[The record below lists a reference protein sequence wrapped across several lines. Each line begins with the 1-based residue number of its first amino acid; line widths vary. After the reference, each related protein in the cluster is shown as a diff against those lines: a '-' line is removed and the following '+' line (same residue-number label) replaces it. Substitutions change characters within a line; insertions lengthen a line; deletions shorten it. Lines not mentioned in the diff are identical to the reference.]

1 MPTTRFD
8 KDSIKASIIGKLQR
22 YNGRTLEEASN
33 AQIYRALASTVRDQI
48 MQKWMISREERKHN
62 NNKRLYY
69 LSVEFLMGRSLYTN
83 ILNLCATKEYKAA
96 IDELGIDI
104 DAVLKEEP
112 EPALGNGGLGRLAA
126 CFMDSLASLDLPAM
140 GCSIRYEYGL
150 FRQKIVDGQQVE
162 LPDYWLGNGN
172 VWEMPVME
180 DACEVHF
187 NGHVDMVEEQGRL
200 VFKHVGYNTVE
211 AVPYDMPLVG
221 YDTSTVNS
229 LRLWS
234 ARSPKR
240 MDLGSFGRGQ
250 YVQATEEKELAEAIS
265 NILYPEDN
273 HYEGKL
279 LRLKQQYFFTSA
291 TLQYMLRD
299 FKKLHGTQWHLLPEK
314 VCVHVNDTHPGLAI
328 PELMRLLIDE
338 EGLGWD
344 EAQAIVSKTIAYTN
358 HTIMAEALEKWPED
372 MVKSLLPRIYQIL
385 VEMNRRLCARLWNHF
400 PGQAERV
407 GKMAIISYGYIHM
420 ANLCV
425 AMTFNTNGVSQLH
438 GDILKAETFHDF
450 NLVMPE
456 KFSAITNGITHR
468 RWLMA
473 CNPELTDLICQAI
486 GTDWIKDT
494 QQLQLLKPYADDAA
508 FREQFAKVKQHNKE
522 RLARFLKAHQGTDV
536 DPSYIFDAQSK
547 RLHEYKRQMLNAL
560 HCLVL
565 YNRIVNDPSF
575 TMQPRTFIFGSKA
588 APGYNRAKQI
598 IRFINALSR
607 LIDKHPRA
615 RTMLQ
620 VVFLENYDVS
630 SAQILIPATEVSEQL
645 STASKEASGTGNM
658 KYMMNGAVTIGT
670 MDGANVEISEQVGM
684 DNIYIFGMRSD
695 TVLDMYRE
703 RSYNPMSIFET
714 NAELRQAL
722 TQMIDGTVMPE
733 APGALQDLYHS
744 LLIGD
749 YGSMGDPYFVLKD
762 FGSYSMAQRRIDADY
777 ADRDKWNRMAVINT
791 AMSGVFSTDR
801 TIREYNDTIWHLQPL
816 KQHSGTPQGALPLDP
831 GRDAVPAPC
840 EGTSSLSKP
849 ILAIFLGFFLVNSR
863 ACDLRPDIASSLSG
877 LFRTRL
883 RKRFRHP
890 YLMQGRT
897 IP

>member
-1 MPTTRFD
+1 MPTTSFD

-22 YNGRTLEEASN
+22 YNGRTIEEASN
-33 AQIYRALASTVRDQI
+33 GQIYRALASTVRDQI
-48 MQKWMISREERKHN
+48 MQKWMISREERKTN
-62 NNKRLYY
+62 NNKRLFY

-83 ILNLCATKEYKAA
+83 ILNLVSLDAYKQAL
-96 IDELGIDI
+96 DELHIDV
-104 DAVLKEEP
+104 DKVLQEEP

-187 NGHVDMVEEQGRL
+187 NGHVEMGNENGRT
-200 VFKHVGYNTVE
+200 VFRHVGYNTVE

-234 ARSPKR
+234 ARAPKR
-240 MDLGSFGRGQ
+240 IDLSDFNHGH
-250 YVQATEEKELAEAIS
+250 YVQASEEKELAEAIS

-291 TLQYMLRD
+291 TLQYILKD
-299 FKKLHGTQWHLLPEK
+299 FKKLNGTNWSKLPQK
-314 VCVHVNDTHPGLAI
+314 VVIHINDTHPGLAI
-328 PELMRLLIDE
+328 PELMRLLMDE

-344 EAQAIVSKTIAYTN
+344 EAQQIVSRTMAYTN

-385 VEMNRRLCARLWNHF
+385 VEMNKRLCARLWNFF
-400 PGQAERV
+400 PGEAERV
-407 GKMAIISYGYIHM
+407 GRMAIIAYGYIHM

-425 AMTFNTNGVSQLH
+425 AMTFSTNGVSKLH
-438 GDILKAETFHDF
+438 GDILKQETFHDF
-450 NLVMPE
+450 YLVMPE

-473 CNPELTDLICQAI
+473 CNPELTKLICDTI
-486 GTDWIKDT
+486 GTDWVKDPE
-494 QQLQLLKPYADDAA
+494 LLHDLAPYADDAA
-508 FREQFAKVKQHNKE
+508 FREQFEKIKHNNKV
-522 RLARFLKAHQGTDV
+522 RLSNFLKEHQGAIV
-536 DPSYIFDAQSK
+536 DPDLIFDAQSK

-560 HCLVL
+560 HILVL
-565 YNRIVNDPSF
+565 YNRIVNDPNF
-575 TMQPRTFIFGSKA
+575 TMHPRVFIFGSKA

-598 IRFINALSR
+598 IRFINGLSAL
-607 LIDKHPRA
+607 IAKHPRA
-615 RTMLQ
+615 SKMLQ

-630 SAQILIPATEVSEQL
+630 SAQMLIPATEISEQI

-658 KYMMNGAVTIGT
+658 KYMMNGAITIGT

-703 RSYNPMSIFET
+703 RNYNPMTIFET
-714 NAELRQAL
+714 NQELRLAL
-722 TQMIDGTVMPE
+722 TQMIDGTVLPD
-733 APGALQDLYHS
+733 APSALQDLYHS

-749 YGSMGDPYFVLKD
+749 WGNMADPFFVLKD

-791 AMSGVFSTDR
+791 AMSGVFCSDR
-801 TIREYNDTIWHLQPL
+801 TIREYNDTIWHLDPL
-816 KQHSGTPQGALPLDP
+816 K
-831 GRDAVPAPC
+831 
-840 EGTSSLSKP
+840 
-849 ILAIFLGFFLVNSR
+849 
-863 ACDLRPDIASSLSG
+863 
-877 LFRTRL
+877 
-883 RKRFRHP
+883 RKV
-890 YLMQGRT
+890 
-897 IP
+897 

>member
-1 MPTTRFD
+1 MPTTSFD

-22 YNGRTLEEASN
+22 YNGRTIEEASN
-33 AQIYRALASTVRDQI
+33 GQIYRALASTVRDQI
-48 MQKWMISREERKHN
+48 MQKWMISREERKTN
-62 NNKRLYY
+62 NNKRLFY

-83 ILNLCATKEYKAA
+83 ILNLVSLDAYKQAL
-96 IDELGIDI
+96 DELHIDV
-104 DAVLKEEP
+104 DKVLQEEP

-187 NGHVDMVEEQGRL
+187 NGHVEMGNENGRT
-200 VFKHVGYNTVE
+200 VFRHVGYNTVE

-234 ARSPKR
+234 ARAPKR
-240 MDLGSFGRGQ
+240 IDLSDFNHGH
-250 YVQATEEKELAEAIS
+250 YVQASEEKELAEAIS

-291 TLQYMLRD
+291 TLQYILKD
-299 FKKLHGTQWHLLPEK
+299 FKKLNGTNWSKLPEK
-314 VCVHVNDTHPGLAI
+314 VVIHINDTHPGLAI
-328 PELMRLLIDE
+328 PELMRLLMDE

-344 EAQAIVSKTIAYTN
+344 EAQQIVSRTMAYTN

-385 VEMNRRLCARLWNHF
+385 VEMNKRLCARLWNFF
-400 PGQAERV
+400 PGEAERV
-407 GKMAIISYGYIHM
+407 GRMAIIAYGYIHM

-425 AMTFNTNGVSQLH
+425 AMTFSTNGVSKLH
-438 GDILKAETFHDF
+438 SDILKQETFHDF
-450 NLVMPE
+450 YLVMPE

-473 CNPELTDLICQAI
+473 CNPELTKLICDTI
-486 GTDWIKDT
+486 GTDWVKDPE
-494 QQLQLLKPYADDAA
+494 LLHDLAPYADDAA
-508 FREQFAKVKQHNKE
+508 FREQFEKIKHNNKV
-522 RLARFLKAHQGTDV
+522 RLSNFLKEHQGAIV
-536 DPSYIFDAQSK
+536 DPNFIFDAQSK

-560 HCLVL
+560 HILVL
-565 YNRIVNDPSF
+565 YNRIVNDPNF
-575 TMQPRTFIFGSKA
+575 TMHPRVFIFGSKA
-588 APGYNRAKQI
+588 APGYNRAKLI
-598 IRFINALSR
+598 IRFINGLSAL
-607 LIDKHPRA
+607 IAKHPRA
-615 RTMLQ
+615 SKMLQ

-630 SAQILIPATEVSEQL
+630 SAQLLIPATEISEQI

-658 KYMMNGAVTIGT
+658 KYMMNGAITIGT

-703 RSYNPMSIFET
+703 RNYNPMTIFET
-714 NAELRQAL
+714 NQELRLAL
-722 TQMIDGTVMPE
+722 TQMIDGTVLPD
-733 APGALQDLYHS
+733 APSALQDLYHS

-749 YGSMGDPYFVLKD
+749 WGNMADPFFVLKD

-791 AMSGVFSTDR
+791 AMSGVFCSDR
-801 TIREYNDTIWHLQPL
+801 TIREYNDTIWHLDPL
-816 KQHSGTPQGALPLDP
+816 K
-831 GRDAVPAPC
+831 
-840 EGTSSLSKP
+840 
-849 ILAIFLGFFLVNSR
+849 
-863 ACDLRPDIASSLSG
+863 
-877 LFRTRL
+877 
-883 RKRFRHP
+883 RKV
-890 YLMQGRT
+890 
-897 IP
+897 

>member
-1 MPTTRFD
+1 MPTTSFD

-22 YNGRTLEEASN
+22 YNGRTIEEASN
-33 AQIYRALASTVRDQI
+33 GQIYRALASTVRDQI
-48 MQKWMISREERKHN
+48 MQKWMISREERKTN
-62 NNKRLYY
+62 NNKRLFY

-83 ILNLCATKEYKAA
+83 ILNLVSLDAYKQAL
-96 IDELGIDI
+96 DELHIDV
-104 DAVLKEEP
+104 DKVLQEEP

-187 NGHVDMVEEQGRL
+187 NGHVEMGNENGRT
-200 VFKHVGYNTVE
+200 VFRHVGYNTVE

-234 ARSPKR
+234 ARAPKR
-240 MDLGSFGRGQ
+240 IDLSDFNHGH
-250 YVQATEEKELAEAIS
+250 YVQASEEKELAEAIS

-291 TLQYMLRD
+291 TLQYILKD
-299 FKKLHGTQWHLLPEK
+299 FKKLNGTNWSKLPEK
-314 VCVHVNDTHPGLAI
+314 VVIHINDTHPGLAI
-328 PELMRLLIDE
+328 PELMRLLMDE

-344 EAQAIVSKTIAYTN
+344 EAQQIVSRTMAYTN

-385 VEMNRRLCARLWNHF
+385 VEMNKRLCARLWNFF
-400 PGQAERV
+400 PGEAERV
-407 GKMAIISYGYIHM
+407 GRMAIIAYGYIHM

-425 AMTFNTNGVSQLH
+425 AMTFSTNGVSQLH
-438 GDILKAETFHDF
+438 GDILKQETFHDF
-450 NLVMPE
+450 YLVMPE

-473 CNPELTDLICQAI
+473 CNPQLTKLICDTI
-486 GTDWIKDT
+486 GTDWVKDPE
-494 QQLQLLKPYADDAA
+494 LLHDLAPYADDAA
-508 FREQFAKVKQHNKE
+508 FREQFEKIKHNNKV
-522 RLARFLKAHQGTDV
+522 RLSNFLKEHQGAIV
-536 DPSYIFDAQSK
+536 DPDFIFDAQSK

-560 HCLVL
+560 HILVL
-565 YNRIVNDPSF
+565 YNRIVNDPNF
-575 TMQPRTFIFGSKA
+575 TMQPRVFIFGSKA

-598 IRFINALSR
+598 IRFINGLSAL
-607 LIDKHPRA
+607 IAKHPRA
-615 RTMLQ
+615 SKMLQ

-630 SAQILIPATEVSEQL
+630 SAQMLIPATEISEQI

-658 KYMMNGAVTIGT
+658 KYMMNGAITIGT

-703 RSYNPMSIFET
+703 RNYNPMTIFET
-714 NAELRQAL
+714 NQELRLAM
-722 TQMIDGTVMPE
+722 TQMIDGTVLPD
-733 APGALQDLYHS
+733 APSALQDLYHS

-749 YGSMGDPYFVLKD
+749 WGNMADPFFVLKD

-791 AMSGVFSTDR
+791 AMSGVFSSDR
-801 TIREYNDTIWHLQPL
+801 TIREYNDTIWHLDPL
-816 KQHSGTPQGALPLDP
+816 K
-831 GRDAVPAPC
+831 
-840 EGTSSLSKP
+840 
-849 ILAIFLGFFLVNSR
+849 
-863 ACDLRPDIASSLSG
+863 
-877 LFRTRL
+877 
-883 RKRFRHP
+883 RKE
-890 YLMQGRT
+890 
-897 IP
+897 

>member
-1 MPTTRFD
+1 MPTTSFD

-22 YNGRTLEEASN
+22 YNGRTIEEASN
-33 AQIYRALASTVRDQI
+33 GQIYRALASTVRDQI
-48 MQKWMISREERKHN
+48 MQKWMISREERKTN
-62 NNKRLYY
+62 NNKRLFY

-83 ILNLCATKEYKAA
+83 ILNLVSLDAYKQAL
-96 IDELGIDI
+96 DELHIDV
-104 DAVLKEEP
+104 DKVLQEEP

-187 NGHVDMVEEQGRL
+187 NGHVEMGNENGRT
-200 VFKHVGYNTVE
+200 VFRHVGYNTVE

-234 ARSPKR
+234 ARAPKR
-240 MDLGSFGRGQ
+240 IDLSDFNHGH
-250 YVQATEEKELAEAIS
+250 YVQASEEKELAEAIS

-291 TLQYMLRD
+291 TLQYILKD
-299 FKKLHGTQWHLLPEK
+299 FKKLNGTNWSKLPEK
-314 VCVHVNDTHPGLAI
+314 VVIHINDTHPGLAI
-328 PELMRLLIDE
+328 PELMRLLMDE

-344 EAQAIVSKTIAYTN
+344 EAQQIVSRTMAYTN

-385 VEMNRRLCARLWNHF
+385 VEMNKRLCARLWNFF
-400 PGQAERV
+400 PGEAERV
-407 GKMAIISYGYIHM
+407 GRMAIIAYGYIHM

-425 AMTFNTNGVSQLH
+425 AMTFSTNGVSKLH
-438 GDILKAETFHDF
+438 GDILKQETFHDF
-450 NLVMPE
+450 YLVMPE

-473 CNPELTDLICQAI
+473 CNPELTKLICDTI
-486 GTDWIKDT
+486 GTDWVKDPE
-494 QQLQLLKPYADDAA
+494 LLHDLAPYADDAA
-508 FREQFAKVKQHNKE
+508 FREQFEKIKHNNKV
-522 RLARFLKAHQGTDV
+522 RLSNFLKEHQGAIV
-536 DPSYIFDAQSK
+536 DPNFIFDAQSK

-560 HCLVL
+560 HILVL
-565 YNRIVNDPSF
+565 YNRIVNDPNF
-575 TMQPRTFIFGSKA
+575 TMHPRVFIFGSKA

-598 IRFINALSR
+598 IRFINGLSAL
-607 LIDKHPRA
+607 IAKHPRA
-615 RTMLQ
+615 SKMLQ

-630 SAQILIPATEVSEQL
+630 SAQLLIPATEISEQI

-658 KYMMNGAVTIGT
+658 KFMMNGAITIGT

-703 RSYNPMSIFET
+703 RNYNPMTIFET
-714 NAELRQAL
+714 NQELRLAL
-722 TQMIDGTVMPE
+722 TQMIDGTVLPD
-733 APGALQDLYHS
+733 APSALQDLYHS

-749 YGSMGDPYFVLKD
+749 WGNMADPFFVLKD

-791 AMSGVFSTDR
+791 AMSGVFCSDR
-801 TIREYNDTIWHLQPL
+801 TIREYNDTIWHLDPL
-816 KQHSGTPQGALPLDP
+816 K
-831 GRDAVPAPC
+831 
-840 EGTSSLSKP
+840 
-849 ILAIFLGFFLVNSR
+849 
-863 ACDLRPDIASSLSG
+863 
-877 LFRTRL
+877 
-883 RKRFRHP
+883 RKV
-890 YLMQGRT
+890 
-897 IP
+897 

>member
-1 MPTTRFD
+1 MPTTSFD

-22 YNGRTLEEASN
+22 YNGRTIEEASN
-33 AQIYRALASTVRDQI
+33 GQIYRALASTVRDQI
-48 MQKWMISREERKHN
+48 MQKWMISREERKTN
-62 NNKRLYY
+62 NNKRLFY

-83 ILNLCATKEYKAA
+83 ILNLVSLDAYKQAL
-96 IDELGIDI
+96 DELHIDV
-104 DAVLKEEP
+104 DKVLQEEP

-187 NGHVDMVEEQGRL
+187 NGHVEMGNENGRT
-200 VFKHVGYNTVE
+200 VFRHVGYNTVE

-234 ARSPKR
+234 ARAPKR
-240 MDLGSFGRGQ
+240 IDLSDFNHGH
-250 YVQATEEKELAEAIS
+250 YVQASEEKELAEAIS

-291 TLQYMLRD
+291 TLQYILKD
-299 FKKLHGTQWHLLPEK
+299 FKKLNGTNWSKLPEK
-314 VCVHVNDTHPGLAI
+314 VVIHINDTHPGLAI
-328 PELMRLLIDE
+328 PELMRLLMDE

-344 EAQAIVSKTIAYTN
+344 EAQQIVSRTMAYTN

-385 VEMNRRLCARLWNHF
+385 VEMNKRLCARLWNFF
-400 PGQAERV
+400 PGEAERV
-407 GKMAIISYGYIHM
+407 GRMAIIAYGYIHM

-425 AMTFNTNGVSQLH
+425 AMTFSTNGVSKLH
-438 GDILKAETFHDF
+438 GDILKQETFHDF
-450 NLVMPE
+450 YLVMPE

-473 CNPELTDLICQAI
+473 CNPELTKLICDTI
-486 GTDWIKDT
+486 GTDWVKDPE
-494 QQLQLLKPYADDAA
+494 LLHDLAPYADDAA
-508 FREQFAKVKQHNKE
+508 FREQFEKIKHNNKV
-522 RLARFLKAHQGTDV
+522 RLSNFLKEHQGAIV
-536 DPSYIFDAQSK
+536 DPNFIFDAQSK
-547 RLHEYKRQMLNAL
+547 RLHEYKRQMLDAL
-560 HCLVL
+560 HILVL
-565 YNRIVNDPSF
+565 YNRIVNDPNF
-575 TMQPRTFIFGSKA
+575 TMHPRVFIFGSKA

-598 IRFINALSR
+598 IRFINGLSAL
-607 LIDKHPRA
+607 IAKHPRA
-615 RTMLQ
+615 SKMLQ

-630 SAQILIPATEVSEQL
+630 SAQLLIPATEISEQI

-658 KYMMNGAVTIGT
+658 KYMMNGAITIGT

-703 RSYNPMSIFET
+703 RNYNPMTIFET
-714 NAELRQAL
+714 NQELRLAL
-722 TQMIDGTVMPE
+722 TQMIDGTVLPD
-733 APGALQDLYHS
+733 APSALQDLYHS

-749 YGSMGDPYFVLKD
+749 WGNMADPFFVLKD

-791 AMSGVFSTDR
+791 AMSGVFCSDR
-801 TIREYNDTIWHLQPL
+801 TIREYNDTIWHLDPL
-816 KQHSGTPQGALPLDP
+816 K
-831 GRDAVPAPC
+831 
-840 EGTSSLSKP
+840 
-849 ILAIFLGFFLVNSR
+849 
-863 ACDLRPDIASSLSG
+863 
-877 LFRTRL
+877 
-883 RKRFRHP
+883 RKV
-890 YLMQGRT
+890 
-897 IP
+897 

>member
-1 MPTTRFD
+1 MPTTSFD

-22 YNGRTLEEASN
+22 YNGRTIEEASN
-33 AQIYRALASTVRDQI
+33 GQIYRALASTVRDQI
-48 MQKWMISREERKHN
+48 MQKWMISREERKTN
-62 NNKRLYY
+62 NNKRLFY

-83 ILNLCATKEYKAA
+83 ILNLVSLDAYKQAL
-96 IDELGIDI
+96 DELHIDV
-104 DAVLKEEP
+104 DKVLQEEP

-187 NGHVDMVEEQGRL
+187 NGHVEMGNENGRT
-200 VFKHVGYNTVE
+200 VFRHVGYNTVE

-234 ARSPKR
+234 ARAPKR
-240 MDLGSFGRGQ
+240 IDLSDFNHGH
-250 YVQATEEKELAEAIS
+250 YVQASEEKELAEAIS

-291 TLQYMLRD
+291 TLQYILKD
-299 FKKLHGTQWHLLPEK
+299 FKKLNGTNWSKLPEK
-314 VCVHVNDTHPGLAI
+314 VVIHINDTHPGLAI
-328 PELMRLLIDE
+328 PELMRLLMDE

-344 EAQAIVSKTIAYTN
+344 EAQQIVSRTMAYTN

-385 VEMNRRLCARLWNHF
+385 VEMNKRLCARLWNFF
-400 PGQAERV
+400 PGEAERV
-407 GKMAIISYGYIHM
+407 GRMAIIAYGYIHM

-425 AMTFNTNGVSQLH
+425 AMTFSTNGVSKLH
-438 GDILKAETFHDF
+438 GDILKQETFHDF
-450 NLVMPE
+450 YLVMPE

-473 CNPELTDLICQAI
+473 CNPELTKLICDTI
-486 GTDWIKDT
+486 GTDWVKDPE
-494 QQLQLLKPYADDAA
+494 LLHDLAPYADDAA
-508 FREQFAKVKQHNKE
+508 FREQFEKIKHNNKV
-522 RLARFLKAHQGTDV
+522 RLSNFLKEHQGAIV
-536 DPSYIFDAQSK
+536 DPNFIFDAQSK

-560 HCLVL
+560 HILVL
-565 YNRIVNDPSF
+565 YNRIVNDPNF
-575 TMQPRTFIFGSKA
+575 TMHPRVFIFGSKA

-598 IRFINALSR
+598 IRFINGLSAL
-607 LIDKHPRA
+607 IAKHPRA
-615 RTMLQ
+615 SKMLQ

-630 SAQILIPATEVSEQL
+630 SAQMLIPATEISEQI

-658 KYMMNGAVTIGT
+658 KYMMNGAITIGT

-703 RSYNPMSIFET
+703 RNYNPMNIFET
-714 NAELRQAL
+714 NQELRLAL
-722 TQMIDGTVMPE
+722 TQMIDGTVLPD
-733 APGALQDLYHS
+733 APSALQDLYHS

-749 YGSMGDPYFVLKD
+749 WGNMADPFFVLKD

-791 AMSGVFSTDR
+791 AMSGVFSSDR
-801 TIREYNDTIWHLQPL
+801 TIREYNDTIWHLDPL
-816 KQHSGTPQGALPLDP
+816 K
-831 GRDAVPAPC
+831 
-840 EGTSSLSKP
+840 
-849 ILAIFLGFFLVNSR
+849 
-863 ACDLRPDIASSLSG
+863 
-877 LFRTRL
+877 
-883 RKRFRHP
+883 RKV
-890 YLMQGRT
+890 
-897 IP
+897 

>member
-1 MPTTRFD
+1 MPTTSFD

-22 YNGRTLEEASN
+22 YNGRTIEEASN
-33 AQIYRALASTVRDQI
+33 GQIYRALASTVRDQI
-48 MQKWMISREERKHN
+48 MQKWMISREERKTN
-62 NNKRLYY
+62 NNKRLFY

-83 ILNLCATKEYKAA
+83 ILNLVSLDAYKQAL
-96 IDELGIDI
+96 DELHIDV
-104 DAVLKEEP
+104 DKVLQEEP

-187 NGHVDMVEEQGRL
+187 NGHVEMGNENGRT
-200 VFKHVGYNTVE
+200 VFRHVGYNTVE

-234 ARSPKR
+234 ARAPKR
-240 MDLGSFGRGQ
+240 IDLSDFNHGH
-250 YVQATEEKELAEAIS
+250 YVQASEEKELAEAIS

-291 TLQYMLRD
+291 TLQYILKD
-299 FKKLHGTQWHLLPEK
+299 FKKLNGTNWSKLPEK
-314 VCVHVNDTHPGLAI
+314 VVIHINDTHPGLAI
-328 PELMRLLIDE
+328 PELMRLLMDE

-344 EAQAIVSKTIAYTN
+344 EAQQIVSRTMAYTN

-385 VEMNRRLCARLWNHF
+385 VEMNKRLCARLWNFF
-400 PGQAERV
+400 PGEAERV
-407 GKMAIISYGYIHM
+407 GRMAIIAYGYIHM

-425 AMTFNTNGVSQLH
+425 AMTFSTNGVSKLH
-438 GDILKAETFHDF
+438 GDILKQETFHDF
-450 NLVMPE
+450 YLVMPE

-473 CNPELTDLICQAI
+473 CNPELTKLICDTI
-486 GTDWIKDT
+486 GTDWVKDPE
-494 QQLQLLKPYADDAA
+494 LLHDLAPYADDTA
-508 FREQFAKVKQHNKE
+508 FREQFEKIKHNNKV
-522 RLARFLKAHQGTDV
+522 RLSNFLKEHQGAIV
-536 DPSYIFDAQSK
+536 DPNFIFDAQSK

-560 HCLVL
+560 HILVL
-565 YNRIVNDPSF
+565 YNRIVNDPNF
-575 TMQPRTFIFGSKA
+575 TMHPRVFIFGSKA

-598 IRFINALSR
+598 IRFINGLSAL
-607 LIDKHPRA
+607 IAKHPRA
-615 RTMLQ
+615 SKMLQ

-630 SAQILIPATEVSEQL
+630 SAQMLIPATEISEQI

-658 KYMMNGAVTIGT
+658 KYMMNGAITIGT

-703 RSYNPMSIFET
+703 RNYNPMTIFET
-714 NAELRQAL
+714 NQELRLAL
-722 TQMIDGTVMPE
+722 TQMIDGTVLPD
-733 APGALQDLYHS
+733 APSALQDLYHS

-749 YGSMGDPYFVLKD
+749 WGNMADPFFVLKD

-791 AMSGVFSTDR
+791 AMSGVFCSDR
-801 TIREYNDTIWHLQPL
+801 TIREYNDTIWHLDPL
-816 KQHSGTPQGALPLDP
+816 K
-831 GRDAVPAPC
+831 
-840 EGTSSLSKP
+840 
-849 ILAIFLGFFLVNSR
+849 
-863 ACDLRPDIASSLSG
+863 
-877 LFRTRL
+877 
-883 RKRFRHP
+883 RKV
-890 YLMQGRT
+890 
-897 IP
+897 

>member
-1 MPTTRFD
+1 MPTTSFD

-22 YNGRTLEEASN
+22 YNGRTIEEASN
-33 AQIYRALASTVRDQI
+33 GQIYRALASTVRDQI
-48 MQKWMISREERKHN
+48 MQKWMISREERKTN
-62 NNKRLYY
+62 NNKRLFY

-83 ILNLCATKEYKAA
+83 ILNLVSLDAYKQAL
-96 IDELGIDI
+96 DELHIDV
-104 DAVLKEEP
+104 DKVLQEEP

-187 NGHVDMVEEQGRL
+187 NGHVEMGNENGRT
-200 VFKHVGYNTVE
+200 VFRHVGYNTVE

-234 ARSPKR
+234 ARAPKR
-240 MDLGSFGRGQ
+240 IDLSDFNHGH
-250 YVQATEEKELAEAIS
+250 YVQASEEKELAEAIS

-291 TLQYMLRD
+291 TLQYILKD
-299 FKKLHGTQWHLLPEK
+299 FKKLNGTDWSKLPEK
-314 VCVHVNDTHPGLAI
+314 VVIHINDTHPGLAI
-328 PELMRLLIDE
+328 PELMRLLMDE

-344 EAQAIVSKTIAYTN
+344 EAQQIVSRTMAYTN

-385 VEMNRRLCARLWNHF
+385 VEMNKRLCARLWNFF
-400 PGQAERV
+400 PGEAERV
-407 GKMAIISYGYIHM
+407 GRMAIIAYGYIHM

-425 AMTFNTNGVSQLH
+425 AMTFSTNGVSQLH
-438 GDILKAETFHDF
+438 GDILKQETFHDF
-450 NLVMPE
+450 YLVMPE

-473 CNPELTDLICQAI
+473 CNPQLTKLICDTI
-486 GTDWIKDT
+486 GTDWVKDPE
-494 QQLQLLKPYADDAA
+494 LLHDLAPYADDAA
-508 FREQFAKVKQHNKE
+508 FREQFEKIKHSNKV
-522 RLARFLKAHQGTDV
+522 RLSNFLKEHQGAIV
-536 DPSYIFDAQSK
+536 DPDFIFDAQSK

-560 HCLVL
+560 HILVL
-565 YNRIVNDPSF
+565 YNRIVNDPNF
-575 TMQPRTFIFGSKA
+575 TMQPRVFIFGSKA

-598 IRFINALSR
+598 IRFINGLSAL
-607 LIDKHPRA
+607 IAKHPRA
-615 RTMLQ
+615 SKMLQ

-630 SAQILIPATEVSEQL
+630 SAQMLIPATEISEQI

-658 KYMMNGAVTIGT
+658 KYMMNGAITIGT

-703 RSYNPMSIFET
+703 RNYNPMTIFET
-714 NAELRQAL
+714 NQELRLAM
-722 TQMIDGTVMPE
+722 TQMIDGTVLPD
-733 APGALQDLYHS
+733 APSALQDLYHS

-749 YGSMGDPYFVLKD
+749 WGNMADPFFVLKD

-791 AMSGVFSTDR
+791 AMSGVFCSDR
-801 TIREYNDTIWHLQPL
+801 TIREYNDTIWHLDPL
-816 KQHSGTPQGALPLDP
+816 KRRG
-831 GRDAVPAPC
+831 
-840 EGTSSLSKP
+840 
-849 ILAIFLGFFLVNSR
+849 
-863 ACDLRPDIASSLSG
+863 
-877 LFRTRL
+877 
-883 RKRFRHP
+883 
-890 YLMQGRT
+890 
-897 IP
+897 

>member
-1 MPTTRFD
+1 MPTTSFD

-22 YNGRTLEEASN
+22 YNGRTIEEASN
-33 AQIYRALASTVRDQI
+33 GQIYRALASTVRDQI
-48 MQKWMISREERKHN
+48 MQKWMISREERKTN
-62 NNKRLYY
+62 NNKRLFY

-83 ILNLCATKEYKAA
+83 ILNLVSLDAYKQAL
-96 IDELGIDI
+96 DELHIDV
-104 DAVLKEEP
+104 DKVLQEEP

-187 NGHVDMVEEQGRL
+187 NGHVEMGNENGRT
-200 VFKHVGYNTVE
+200 VFRHVGYNTVE

-234 ARSPKR
+234 ARAPKR
-240 MDLGSFGRGQ
+240 IDLSDFNHGH
-250 YVQATEEKELAEAIS
+250 YVQASEEKELAEAIS

-291 TLQYMLRD
+291 TLQYILKD
-299 FKKLHGTQWHLLPEK
+299 FKKLNGTNWSKLPEK
-314 VCVHVNDTHPGLAI
+314 VVIHINDTHPGLAI
-328 PELMRLLIDE
+328 PELMRLLMDE

-344 EAQAIVSKTIAYTN
+344 EAQQIVSRTMAYTN

-385 VEMNRRLCARLWNHF
+385 VEMNKRLCARLWNFF
-400 PGQAERV
+400 PGEAERV
-407 GKMAIISYGYIHM
+407 GRMAIIAYGYIHM

-425 AMTFNTNGVSQLH
+425 AMTFSTNGVSQLH
-438 GDILKAETFHDF
+438 GDILKQETFHDF
-450 NLVMPE
+450 YLVMPE

-473 CNPELTDLICQAI
+473 CNPQLTKLICDTI
-486 GTDWIKDT
+486 GTDWVKDPE
-494 QQLQLLKPYADDAA
+494 LLHDLAPYADDAA
-508 FREQFAKVKQHNKE
+508 FREQFEKIKHNNKV
-522 RLARFLKAHQGTDV
+522 RLSNFLKEHQGAIV
-536 DPSYIFDAQSK
+536 DPDFIFDAQSK

-560 HCLVL
+560 HILVL
-565 YNRIVNDPSF
+565 YNRIVNDPNF
-575 TMQPRTFIFGSKA
+575 TMQPRVFIFGSKA

-598 IRFINALSR
+598 IRFINGLSAL
-607 LIDKHPRA
+607 IAKHPRA
-615 RTMLQ
+615 SKMLQ

-630 SAQILIPATEVSEQL
+630 SAQMLIPATEISEQI

-658 KYMMNGAVTIGT
+658 KYMMNGAITIGT

-703 RSYNPMSIFET
+703 RNYNPMTIFET
-714 NAELRQAL
+714 NQELRLAM
-722 TQMIDGTVMPE
+722 TQMIDGTVLPD
-733 APGALQDLYHS
+733 APSALQDLYHS

-749 YGSMGDPYFVLKD
+749 WGNMADPFFVLKD

-791 AMSGVFSTDR
+791 AMSGIFSSDR
-801 TIREYNDTIWHLQPL
+801 TIREYNDTIWHLDPL
-816 KQHSGTPQGALPLDP
+816 KHKG
-831 GRDAVPAPC
+831 
-840 EGTSSLSKP
+840 
-849 ILAIFLGFFLVNSR
+849 
-863 ACDLRPDIASSLSG
+863 
-877 LFRTRL
+877 
-883 RKRFRHP
+883 
-890 YLMQGRT
+890 
-897 IP
+897 

>member
-1 MPTTRFD
+1 MPTTSFD

-22 YNGRTLEEASN
+22 YNGRTIEEASN
-33 AQIYRALASTVRDQI
+33 GQIYRALASTVRDQI
-48 MQKWMISREERKHN
+48 MQKWMISREERKTN
-62 NNKRLYY
+62 SNKRLFY

-83 ILNLCATKEYKAA
+83 ILNLVSLDAYKQAL
-96 IDELGIDI
+96 DELHIDV
-104 DAVLKEEP
+104 DKVLQEEP

-187 NGHVDMVEEQGRL
+187 NGHVEMGNENGRT
-200 VFKHVGYNTVE
+200 VFRHVGYNTVE

-234 ARSPKR
+234 ARAPKR
-240 MDLGSFGRGQ
+240 IDLSDFNHGH
-250 YVQATEEKELAEAIS
+250 YVQASEEKELAEAIS

-291 TLQYMLRD
+291 TLQYILKD
-299 FKKLHGTQWHLLPEK
+299 FKKLNGTNWSKLPEK
-314 VCVHVNDTHPGLAI
+314 VVIHINDTHPGLAI
-328 PELMRLLIDE
+328 PELMRLLMDE

-344 EAQAIVSKTIAYTN
+344 EAQQIVSRTMAYTN

-385 VEMNRRLCARLWNHF
+385 VEMNKRLCARLWNFF
-400 PGQAERV
+400 PGEAERV
-407 GKMAIISYGYIHM
+407 GRMAIIAYGYIHM

-425 AMTFNTNGVSQLH
+425 AMTFSTNGVSKLH
-438 GDILKAETFHDF
+438 GDILKQETFHDF
-450 NLVMPE
+450 YLVMPE

-473 CNPELTDLICQAI
+473 CNPELTKLICDTI
-486 GTDWIKDT
+486 GTDWVKDPE
-494 QQLQLLKPYADDAA
+494 LLHDLAPYADDAA
-508 FREQFAKVKQHNKE
+508 FREQFEKIKHNNKV
-522 RLARFLKAHQGTDV
+522 RLSNFLKEHQGAIV
-536 DPSYIFDAQSK
+536 DPNFIFDAQSK

-560 HCLVL
+560 HILVL

-575 TMQPRTFIFGSKA
+575 TMQPRVFIFGSKA
-588 APGYNRAKQI
+588 APGYNRAKLI
-598 IRFINALSR
+598 IRFINGLSAL
-607 LIDKHPRA
+607 IAKHPRA
-615 RTMLQ
+615 SKMLQ

-630 SAQILIPATEVSEQL
+630 SAQLLIPATEISEQI

-658 KYMMNGAVTIGT
+658 KYMMNGAITIGT

-703 RSYNPMSIFET
+703 RNYNPMTIFET
-714 NAELRQAL
+714 NQELRLAL
-722 TQMIDGTVMPE
+722 TQMIDGTVLPD
-733 APGALQDLYHS
+733 APSALQDLYHS

-749 YGSMGDPYFVLKD
+749 WGNMADPFFVLKD

-791 AMSGVFSTDR
+791 AMSGVFCSDR
-801 TIREYNDTIWHLQPL
+801 TIREYNDTIWHLDPL
-816 KQHSGTPQGALPLDP
+816 K
-831 GRDAVPAPC
+831 
-840 EGTSSLSKP
+840 
-849 ILAIFLGFFLVNSR
+849 
-863 ACDLRPDIASSLSG
+863 
-877 LFRTRL
+877 
-883 RKRFRHP
+883 RKV
-890 YLMQGRT
+890 
-897 IP
+897 

>member
-1 MPTTRFD
+1 MTYNKETLKEAIVQKLRLNYGCTEQQATD
-8 KDSIKASIIGKLQR
+8 GEMMKACAMVL
-22 YNGRTLEEASN
+22 
-33 AQIYRALASTVRDQI
+33 RDI
-48 MQKWMISREERKHN
+48 MAEHGVQTREETAHEEKRKVH
-62 NNKRLYY
+62 Y
-69 LSVEFLMGRSLYTN
+69 LSLEFLMGRSLMKN
-83 ILNLCATKEYKAA
+83 AFNLALLEPLTAAIGELGFKAA
-96 IDELGIDI
+96 DI
-104 DAVLKEEP
+104 FDMEPDAG
-112 EPALGNGGLGRLAA
+112 LGNGGLGRLAA

-187 NGHVDMVEEQGRL
+187 NGHVEMGNENGRT
-200 VFKHVGYNTVE
+200 VFRHVGYNTVE

-234 ARSPKR
+234 ARAPKR
-240 MDLGSFGRGQ
+240 IDLSDFNHGH
-250 YVQATEEKELAEAIS
+250 YVQASEEKELAEAIS

-291 TLQYMLRD
+291 TLQYILKD
-299 FKKLHGTQWHLLPEK
+299 FKKLNGTNWSKLPEK
-314 VCVHVNDTHPGLAI
+314 VVIHINDTHPGLAI
-328 PELMRLLIDE
+328 PELMRLLMDE

-344 EAQAIVSKTIAYTN
+344 EAQQIVSRTMAYTN

-385 VEMNRRLCARLWNHF
+385 VEMNKRLCARLWNFF
-400 PGQAERV
+400 PGEAERV
-407 GKMAIISYGYIHM
+407 GRMAIIAYGYIHM

-425 AMTFNTNGVSQLH
+425 AMTFSTNGVSQLH
-438 GDILKAETFHDF
+438 GDILKQETFHDF
-450 NLVMPE
+450 YLVMPE

-473 CNPELTDLICQAI
+473 CNPELTKLICDTI
-486 GTDWIKDT
+486 GTDWVKDPE
-494 QQLQLLKPYADDAA
+494 LLHDLAPYADDAA
-508 FREQFAKVKQHNKE
+508 FREQFEKIKHNNKV
-522 RLARFLKAHQGTDV
+522 RLSNFLKEHQGAIV
-536 DPSYIFDAQSK
+536 DPNFIFDAQSK

-560 HCLVL
+560 HILVL
-565 YNRIVNDPSF
+565 YNRIVNDPNF
-575 TMQPRTFIFGSKA
+575 TMHPRVFIFGSKA

-598 IRFINALSR
+598 IRFINGLSAL
-607 LIDKHPRA
+607 IAKHPRA
-615 RTMLQ
+615 SKMLQ

-630 SAQILIPATEVSEQL
+630 SAQLLIPATEISEQI

-658 KYMMNGAVTIGT
+658 KYMMNGAITIGT

-703 RSYNPMSIFET
+703 RNYNPMTIFET
-714 NAELRQAL
+714 NQELRLAL
-722 TQMIDGTVMPE
+722 TQMIDGTVLPD
-733 APGALQDLYHS
+733 APSALQDLYHS

-749 YGSMGDPYFVLKD
+749 WGNMADPFFVLKD

-791 AMSGVFSTDR
+791 AMSGVFCSDR
-801 TIREYNDTIWHLQPL
+801 TIREYNDTIWHLDPL
-816 KQHSGTPQGALPLDP
+816 K
-831 GRDAVPAPC
+831 
-840 EGTSSLSKP
+840 
-849 ILAIFLGFFLVNSR
+849 
-863 ACDLRPDIASSLSG
+863 
-877 LFRTRL
+877 
-883 RKRFRHP
+883 RKV
-890 YLMQGRT
+890 
-897 IP
+897 

>member
-1 MPTTRFD
+1 MPTTSFD

-22 YNGRTLEEASN
+22 YNGRTIEEASN
-33 AQIYRALASTVRDQI
+33 GQIYRALASTVRDQI
-48 MQKWMISREERKHN
+48 MQKWMISREERKTN
-62 NNKRLYY
+62 NNKRLFY

-83 ILNLCATKEYKAA
+83 ILNLVSLDAYKQAL
-96 IDELGIDI
+96 DELHIDV
-104 DAVLKEEP
+104 DKVLQEEP

-187 NGHVDMVEEQGRL
+187 NGHVEMGNENGRT
-200 VFKHVGYNTVE
+200 VFRHVGYNTVE

-234 ARSPKR
+234 ARAPKR
-240 MDLGSFGRGQ
+240 IDLSDFNHGH
-250 YVQATEEKELAEAIS
+250 YVQASEEKELAEAIS

-291 TLQYMLRD
+291 TLQYILKD
-299 FKKLHGTQWHLLPEK
+299 FKKLNGTNWSKLPEK
-314 VCVHVNDTHPGLAI
+314 VVIHINDTHPGLAI
-328 PELMRLLIDE
+328 PELMRLLMDE

-344 EAQAIVSKTIAYTN
+344 EAQQIVSRTMAYTN

-385 VEMNRRLCARLWNHF
+385 VEMNKRLCARLWNFF
-400 PGQAERV
+400 PGEAERV
-407 GKMAIISYGYIHM
+407 GRMAIIAYGYIHM

-425 AMTFNTNGVSQLH
+425 AMTFSTNGVSKLH
-438 GDILKAETFHDF
+438 GDILKQETFHDF
-450 NLVMPE
+450 YLVMPE

-473 CNPELTDLICQAI
+473 CNPELTKLICDTI
-486 GTDWIKDT
+486 GTDWVKDPE
-494 QQLQLLKPYADDAA
+494 LLHDLAPYADDAA
-508 FREQFAKVKQHNKE
+508 FREQFKKIKHNNKV
-522 RLARFLKAHQGTDV
+522 RLSNFLKEHQGAIV
-536 DPSYIFDAQSK
+536 DPNFIFDAQSK

-560 HCLVL
+560 HILVL
-565 YNRIVNDPSF
+565 YNRIVNDPNF
-575 TMQPRTFIFGSKA
+575 TMHPRVFIFGSKA
-588 APGYNRAKQI
+588 APGYNRAKLI
-598 IRFINALSR
+598 IRFINGLSAL
-607 LIDKHPRA
+607 IAKHPRA
-615 RTMLQ
+615 SKMLQ

-630 SAQILIPATEVSEQL
+630 SAQMLIPATEISEQI

-658 KYMMNGAVTIGT
+658 KYMMNGAITIGT

-703 RSYNPMSIFET
+703 RNYNPMTIFET
-714 NAELRQAL
+714 NQELRLAM
-722 TQMIDGTVMPE
+722 TQMIDGTVLPD
-733 APGALQDLYHS
+733 APSALQDLYHS

-749 YGSMGDPYFVLKD
+749 WGNMADPFFVLKD

-791 AMSGVFSTDR
+791 AMSGVFSSDR
-801 TIREYNDTIWHLQPL
+801 TIREYNDTIWHLDPL
-816 KQHSGTPQGALPLDP
+816 K
-831 GRDAVPAPC
+831 
-840 EGTSSLSKP
+840 
-849 ILAIFLGFFLVNSR
+849 
-863 ACDLRPDIASSLSG
+863 
-877 LFRTRL
+877 
-883 RKRFRHP
+883 RK
-890 YLMQGRT
+890 G
-897 IP
+897 

>member
-1 MPTTRFD
+1 MPTTSFD

-22 YNGRTLEEASN
+22 YNGRTIEEASN
-33 AQIYRALASTVRDQI
+33 GQIYRALASTVRDQI
-48 MQKWMISREERKHN
+48 MQKWMISREERKTN
-62 NNKRLYY
+62 NNKRLFY

-83 ILNLCATKEYKAA
+83 ILNLVSLDAYKQAL
-96 IDELGIDI
+96 DELHIDV
-104 DAVLKEEP
+104 DKVLQEEP

-162 LPDYWLGNGN
+162 LPDYWLGIGN

-187 NGHVDMVEEQGRL
+187 NGHVEMGNENGRT
-200 VFKHVGYNTVE
+200 VFRHVGYNTVE

-234 ARSPKR
+234 ARAPKR
-240 MDLGSFGRGQ
+240 IDLSDFNHGH
-250 YVQATEEKELAEAIS
+250 YVQASEEKELAEAIS

-291 TLQYMLRD
+291 TLQYILKD
-299 FKKLHGTQWHLLPEK
+299 FKKLNGTNWSKLPEK
-314 VCVHVNDTHPGLAI
+314 VVIHINDTHPGLAI
-328 PELMRLLIDE
+328 PELMRLLMDE

-344 EAQAIVSKTIAYTN
+344 EAQQIVSRTMAYTN

-385 VEMNRRLCARLWNHF
+385 VEMNKRLCARLWNFF
-400 PGQAERV
+400 PGEAERV
-407 GKMAIISYGYIHM
+407 GRMAIIAYGYIHM

-425 AMTFNTNGVSQLH
+425 AMTFSTNGVSKLH
-438 GDILKAETFHDF
+438 GDILKQETFHDF
-450 NLVMPE
+450 YLVMPE

-473 CNPELTDLICQAI
+473 CNPELTKLICDTI
-486 GTDWIKDT
+486 GTDWVKDPE
-494 QQLQLLKPYADDAA
+494 LLHDLAPYADDAA
-508 FREQFAKVKQHNKE
+508 FREQFEKIKHNNKV
-522 RLARFLKAHQGTDV
+522 RLSNFLKEHQGAIV
-536 DPSYIFDAQSK
+536 DPNFIFDAQSK

-560 HCLVL
+560 HILVL
-565 YNRIVNDPSF
+565 YNRIVNDPNF
-575 TMQPRTFIFGSKA
+575 TMQPRVFIFGSKA
-588 APGYNRAKQI
+588 APGYNRAKLI
-598 IRFINALSR
+598 IRFINGLSAL
-607 LIDKHPRA
+607 IAKHPRA
-615 RTMLQ
+615 SKMLQ

-630 SAQILIPATEVSEQL
+630 SAQLLIPATEISEQI

-658 KYMMNGAVTIGT
+658 KYMMNGAITIGT

-703 RSYNPMSIFET
+703 RNYNPMTIFET
-714 NAELRQAL
+714 NQELRLAL
-722 TQMIDGTVMPE
+722 TQMIDGTVLPD
-733 APGALQDLYHS
+733 APSALQDLYHS

-749 YGSMGDPYFVLKD
+749 WGNMADPFFVLKD

-791 AMSGVFSTDR
+791 AMSGVFCSDR
-801 TIREYNDTIWHLQPL
+801 TIREYNDTIWHLDPL
-816 KQHSGTPQGALPLDP
+816 K
-831 GRDAVPAPC
+831 
-840 EGTSSLSKP
+840 
-849 ILAIFLGFFLVNSR
+849 
-863 ACDLRPDIASSLSG
+863 
-877 LFRTRL
+877 
-883 RKRFRHP
+883 RKV
-890 YLMQGRT
+890 
-897 IP
+897 

>member
-1 MPTTRFD
+1 MPTTSFD

-22 YNGRTLEEASN
+22 YNGRTIEEASN
-33 AQIYRALASTVRDQI
+33 GQIYRALASTVRDQI
-48 MQKWMISREERKHN
+48 MQKWMISREERRTN
-62 NNKRLYY
+62 NNKRLFY

-83 ILNLCATKEYKAA
+83 ILNLVSLDAYKQAL
-96 IDELGIDI
+96 DELHIDV
-104 DAVLKEEP
+104 DKVLQEEP

-187 NGHVDMVEEQGRL
+187 NGHVEMGNENGRT
-200 VFKHVGYNTVE
+200 VFRHVGYNTVE

-234 ARSPKR
+234 ARAPKR
-240 MDLGSFGRGQ
+240 IDLSDFNHGH
-250 YVQATEEKELAEAIS
+250 YVQASEEKELAEAIS

-291 TLQYMLRD
+291 TLQYILKD
-299 FKKLHGTQWHLLPEK
+299 FKKLNGTNWSKLPEK
-314 VCVHVNDTHPGLAI
+314 VVIHINDTHPGLAI
-328 PELMRLLIDE
+328 PELMRLLMDE

-344 EAQAIVSKTIAYTN
+344 EAQQIVSRTMAYTN

-385 VEMNRRLCARLWNHF
+385 VEMNKRLCARLWNFF
-400 PGQAERV
+400 PGEAERV
-407 GKMAIISYGYIHM
+407 GRMAIIAYGYIHM

-425 AMTFNTNGVSQLH
+425 AMTFSTNGVSKLH
-438 GDILKAETFHDF
+438 GDILKQETFHDF
-450 NLVMPE
+450 YLVMPE

-473 CNPELTDLICQAI
+473 CNPQLTKLICDTI
-486 GTDWIKDT
+486 GTDWVKDPE
-494 QQLQLLKPYADDAA
+494 LLHDLAPYADDAA
-508 FREQFAKVKQHNKE
+508 FREQFEKIKHNNKV
-522 RLARFLKAHQGTDV
+522 RLSNFLKEHQGAIV
-536 DPSYIFDAQSK
+536 DPDFIFDAQSK

-560 HCLVL
+560 HILVL
-565 YNRIVNDPSF
+565 YNRIVNDPNF
-575 TMQPRTFIFGSKA
+575 TMQPRVFIFGSKA

-598 IRFINALSR
+598 IRFINGLSAL
-607 LIDKHPRA
+607 IAKHPRA
-615 RTMLQ
+615 SKMLQ

-630 SAQILIPATEVSEQL
+630 SAQMLIPATEISEQI

-658 KYMMNGAVTIGT
+658 KYMMNGAITIGT

-703 RSYNPMSIFET
+703 RNYNPMTIFET
-714 NAELRQAL
+714 NQELRLAM
-722 TQMIDGTVMPE
+722 TQMIDGTVLPD
-733 APGALQDLYHS
+733 APSALQDLYHS

-749 YGSMGDPYFVLKD
+749 WGNMADPFFVLKD

-791 AMSGVFSTDR
+791 AMSGVFCSDR
-801 TIREYNDTIWHLQPL
+801 TIREYNDTIWHLDPL
-816 KQHSGTPQGALPLDP
+816 K
-831 GRDAVPAPC
+831 
-840 EGTSSLSKP
+840 
-849 ILAIFLGFFLVNSR
+849 
-863 ACDLRPDIASSLSG
+863 
-877 LFRTRL
+877 
-883 RKRFRHP
+883 RKV
-890 YLMQGRT
+890 
-897 IP
+897 

>member
-1 MPTTRFD
+1 MPTTSFD

-22 YNGRTLEEASN
+22 YNGRTIEEASN
-33 AQIYRALASTVRDQI
+33 GQIYRALASTVRDQI
-48 MQKWMISREERKHN
+48 MQKWMISREERKTN
-62 NNKRLYY
+62 NNKRLFY

-83 ILNLCATKEYKAA
+83 ILNLVSLDAYKQAL
-96 IDELGIDI
+96 DELHIDV
-104 DAVLKEEP
+104 DKVLQEEP

-187 NGHVDMVEEQGRL
+187 NGHVEMGNENGRT
-200 VFKHVGYNTVE
+200 VFRHVGYNTVE

-234 ARSPKR
+234 ARAPKR
-240 MDLGSFGRGQ
+240 IDLSDFNHGH
-250 YVQATEEKELAEAIS
+250 YVQASEEKELAEAIS

-291 TLQYMLRD
+291 TLQYILKD
-299 FKKLHGTQWHLLPEK
+299 FKKLNGTNWSKLPEK
-314 VCVHVNDTHPGLAI
+314 VVIHINDTHPGLAI
-328 PELMRLLIDE
+328 PELMRLLMDE

-344 EAQAIVSKTIAYTN
+344 EAQQIVSRTMAYTN

-385 VEMNRRLCARLWNHF
+385 VEMNKRLCARLWNFF
-400 PGQAERV
+400 PGEAERV
-407 GKMAIISYGYIHM
+407 GRMAIIAYGYIHM

-425 AMTFNTNGVSQLH
+425 AMTFSTNGVSKLH
-438 GDILKAETFHDF
+438 GDILKQETFHDF
-450 NLVMPE
+450 YLVMPE

-473 CNPELTDLICQAI
+473 CNPELTKLICDTI
-486 GTDWIKDT
+486 GTDWVKDPE
-494 QQLQLLKPYADDAA
+494 LLHDLAPYADDAA
-508 FREQFAKVKQHNKE
+508 FREQFEKIKHNNKV
-522 RLARFLKAHQGTDV
+522 RLSNFLKEHQGAIV
-536 DPSYIFDAQSK
+536 DPNFIFDAQSK

-560 HCLVL
+560 HILVL
-565 YNRIVNDPSF
+565 YNRIVNDPNF
-575 TMQPRTFIFGSKA
+575 TMHPRVFIFGSKA

-598 IRFINALSR
+598 IRFINGLSAL
-607 LIDKHPRA
+607 IAKHPRA
-615 RTMLQ
+615 SKMLQ

-630 SAQILIPATEVSEQL
+630 SAQLLIPATEISEQI

-658 KYMMNGAVTIGT
+658 KYMMNGAITIGT

-703 RSYNPMSIFET
+703 RNYNPMNIFET
-714 NAELRQAL
+714 NQELRLAL
-722 TQMIDGTVMPE
+722 TQMIDGTVLPD
-733 APGALQDLYHS
+733 APSALQDLYHS

-749 YGSMGDPYFVLKD
+749 WGNMADPFFVLKD

-791 AMSGVFSTDR
+791 AMSGVFSSDR
-801 TIREYNDTIWHLQPL
+801 TIREYNDTIWHLDPL
-816 KQHSGTPQGALPLDP
+816 K
-831 GRDAVPAPC
+831 
-840 EGTSSLSKP
+840 
-849 ILAIFLGFFLVNSR
+849 
-863 ACDLRPDIASSLSG
+863 
-877 LFRTRL
+877 
-883 RKRFRHP
+883 RK
-890 YLMQGRT
+890 G
-897 IP
+897 

>member
-1 MPTTRFD
+1 MPTTSFD

-22 YNGRTLEEASN
+22 YNGRTIEEASN
-33 AQIYRALASTVRDQI
+33 GQIYRALASTVRDQI
-48 MQKWMISREERKHN
+48 MQKWMISREERKTN
-62 NNKRLYY
+62 NNKRLFY

-83 ILNLCATKEYKAA
+83 ILNLVSLDAYKQAL
-96 IDELGIDI
+96 DELHIDV
-104 DAVLKEEP
+104 DKVLQEEP

-187 NGHVDMVEEQGRL
+187 NGHVEMGNENGRT
-200 VFKHVGYNTVE
+200 VFRHVGYNTVE

-234 ARSPKR
+234 ARAPKR
-240 MDLGSFGRGQ
+240 IDLSDFNHGH
-250 YVQATEEKELAEAIS
+250 YVQASEEKELAEAIS

-291 TLQYMLRD
+291 TLQYILKD
-299 FKKLHGTQWHLLPEK
+299 FKKLNGTNWSKLPEK
-314 VCVHVNDTHPGLAI
+314 VVIHINDTHPGLAI
-328 PELMRLLIDE
+328 PELMRLLMDE

-344 EAQAIVSKTIAYTN
+344 EAQQIVSRTMAYTN

-385 VEMNRRLCARLWNHF
+385 VEMNKRLCARLWNFF
-400 PGQAERV
+400 PGEAERV
-407 GKMAIISYGYIHM
+407 GRMAIIAYGYIHM

-425 AMTFNTNGVSQLH
+425 AMTFSTNGVSKLH
-438 GDILKAETFHDF
+438 GDILKQETFHDF
-450 NLVMPE
+450 YLVMPE

-473 CNPELTDLICQAI
+473 CNPELTKLICDTI
-486 GTDWIKDT
+486 GTDWVKDPE
-494 QQLQLLKPYADDAA
+494 LLHDLAPYADDAA
-508 FREQFAKVKQHNKE
+508 FREQFEKIKHNNKV
-522 RLARFLKAHQGTDV
+522 RLSNFLKEHQGAIV
-536 DPSYIFDAQSK
+536 DPDFIFDAQSK

-560 HCLVL
+560 HILVL
-565 YNRIVNDPSF
+565 YNRIVNDPNF
-575 TMQPRTFIFGSKA
+575 TMHPRVFIFGSKA

-598 IRFINALSR
+598 IRFINGLSAL
-607 LIDKHPRA
+607 IAKHPRA
-615 RTMLQ
+615 SKMLQ

-630 SAQILIPATEVSEQL
+630 SAQMLIPATEISEQI

-658 KYMMNGAVTIGT
+658 KYMMNGAITIGT

-703 RSYNPMSIFET
+703 RNYNPMTIFET
-714 NAELRQAL
+714 NQELRLAM
-722 TQMIDGTVMPE
+722 TQMIDGTVLPD
-733 APGALQDLYHS
+733 APSALQDLYHS

-749 YGSMGDPYFVLKD
+749 WGNMADPFFVLKD

-791 AMSGVFSTDR
+791 AMSGVFCSDR
-801 TIREYNDTIWHLQPL
+801 TIREYNDTIWHLDPL
-816 KQHSGTPQGALPLDP
+816 K
-831 GRDAVPAPC
+831 
-840 EGTSSLSKP
+840 
-849 ILAIFLGFFLVNSR
+849 
-863 ACDLRPDIASSLSG
+863 
-877 LFRTRL
+877 
-883 RKRFRHP
+883 RK
-890 YLMQGRT
+890 G
-897 IP
+897 

>member
-1 MPTTRFD
+1 MPTTSFD

-22 YNGRTLEEASN
+22 YNGRTIEEASN
-33 AQIYRALASTVRDQI
+33 GQIYRALASTVRDQI
-48 MQKWMISREERKHN
+48 MLKWMISREERKTN
-62 NNKRLYY
+62 NNKRLFY

-83 ILNLCATKEYKAA
+83 ILNLVSLDAYKQAL
-96 IDELGIDI
+96 DELHIDV
-104 DAVLKEEP
+104 DKVLQEEP

-187 NGHVDMVEEQGRL
+187 NGHVEMGNENGRT
-200 VFKHVGYNTVE
+200 VFRHVGYNTVE

-234 ARSPKR
+234 ARAPKR
-240 MDLGSFGRGQ
+240 IDLSDFNHGH
-250 YVQATEEKELAEAIS
+250 YVQASEEKELAEAIS

-291 TLQYMLRD
+291 TLQYILKD
-299 FKKLHGTQWHLLPEK
+299 FKKLNGTNWSKLPEK
-314 VCVHVNDTHPGLAI
+314 VVIHINDTHPGLAI
-328 PELMRLLIDE
+328 PELMRLLMDE

-344 EAQAIVSKTIAYTN
+344 EAQQIVSRTMAYTN

-385 VEMNRRLCARLWNHF
+385 VEMNKRLCARLWNFF
-400 PGQAERV
+400 PGEAERV
-407 GKMAIISYGYIHM
+407 GRMAIIAYGYIHM

-425 AMTFNTNGVSQLH
+425 AMTFSTNGVSKLH
-438 GDILKAETFHDF
+438 GDILKQETFHDF
-450 NLVMPE
+450 YLVMPE

-473 CNPELTDLICQAI
+473 CNPELTKLICDTI
-486 GTDWIKDT
+486 GTDWVKDPE
-494 QQLQLLKPYADDAA
+494 LLHDLAPYADDAA
-508 FREQFAKVKQHNKE
+508 FREQFEKIKHNNKV
-522 RLARFLKAHQGTDV
+522 RLSNFLKEHQGAIV
-536 DPSYIFDAQSK
+536 DPNFIFDAQSK

-560 HCLVL
+560 HILVL
-565 YNRIVNDPSF
+565 YNRIVNDPNF
-575 TMQPRTFIFGSKA
+575 TMHPRVFIFGSKA

-598 IRFINALSR
+598 IRFINGLSAL
-607 LIDKHPRA
+607 IAKHPRA
-615 RTMLQ
+615 SKMLQ

-630 SAQILIPATEVSEQL
+630 SAQMLIPATEISEQI

-658 KYMMNGAVTIGT
+658 KYMMNGAITIGT

-703 RSYNPMSIFET
+703 RNYNPMTIFET
-714 NAELRQAL
+714 NQELRLAL
-722 TQMIDGTVMPE
+722 TQMIDGTVLPD
-733 APGALQDLYHS
+733 APSALQDLYHS

-749 YGSMGDPYFVLKD
+749 WGNMADPFFVLKD

-791 AMSGVFSTDR
+791 AMSGVFCSDR
-801 TIREYNDTIWHLQPL
+801 TIREYNDTIWHLDPL
-816 KQHSGTPQGALPLDP
+816 K
-831 GRDAVPAPC
+831 
-840 EGTSSLSKP
+840 
-849 ILAIFLGFFLVNSR
+849 
-863 ACDLRPDIASSLSG
+863 
-877 LFRTRL
+877 
-883 RKRFRHP
+883 RK
-890 YLMQGRT
+890 G
-897 IP
+897 

>member
-1 MPTTRFD
+1 MPTTSFD

-22 YNGRTLEEASN
+22 YNGRTIEEASN
-33 AQIYRALASTVRDQI
+33 GQIYRALASTVRDQI
-48 MQKWMISREERKHN
+48 MQKWMISREERKTN
-62 NNKRLYY
+62 NNKRLFY

-83 ILNLCATKEYKAA
+83 ILNLVSLDAYKQAL
-96 IDELGIDI
+96 DELHIDV
-104 DAVLKEEP
+104 DKVLQEEP

-187 NGHVDMVEEQGRL
+187 NGHVEMGNENGRT
-200 VFKHVGYNTVE
+200 VFRHVGYNTVE
-211 AVPYDMPLVG
+211 AVPYDMPLVC
-221 YDTSTVNS
+221 YDTSTFNS

-234 ARSPKR
+234 ARAPKR
-240 MDLGSFGRGQ
+240 IDLSDFNHGH
-250 YVQATEEKELAEAIS
+250 YVQASEEKELAEAIS

-291 TLQYMLRD
+291 TLQYILKD
-299 FKKLHGTQWHLLPEK
+299 FKKLNGTNWSKLPEK
-314 VCVHVNDTHPGLAI
+314 VVIHINDTHPGLAI
-328 PELMRLLIDE
+328 PELMRLLMDE

-344 EAQAIVSKTIAYTN
+344 EAQQIVSRTMAYTN

-385 VEMNRRLCARLWNHF
+385 VEMNKRLCARLWNFF
-400 PGQAERV
+400 PGEAERV
-407 GKMAIISYGYIHM
+407 GRMAIIAYGYIHM

-425 AMTFNTNGVSQLH
+425 AMTFSTNGVSKLH
-438 GDILKAETFHDF
+438 GDILKQETFHDF
-450 NLVMPE
+450 YLVMPE

-473 CNPELTDLICQAI
+473 CNPELTKLICDTI
-486 GTDWIKDT
+486 GTDWVKDPE
-494 QQLQLLKPYADDAA
+494 LLHDLAPYADDAA
-508 FREQFAKVKQHNKE
+508 FREQFEKIKHNNKV
-522 RLARFLKAHQGTDV
+522 RLSNFLKEHQGAIV
-536 DPSYIFDAQSK
+536 DPDFIFDAQSK

-560 HCLVL
+560 HILVL
-565 YNRIVNDPSF
+565 YNRIVNDPNF
-575 TMQPRTFIFGSKA
+575 TMHPRVFIFGSKA

-598 IRFINALSR
+598 IRFINGLSAL
-607 LIDKHPRA
+607 IAKHPRA
-615 RTMLQ
+615 SKMLQ

-630 SAQILIPATEVSEQL
+630 SAQMLIPATEISEQI

-658 KYMMNGAVTIGT
+658 KYMMNGAITIGT

-703 RSYNPMSIFET
+703 RNYNPMTIFET
-714 NAELRQAL
+714 NQELRLAM
-722 TQMIDGTVMPE
+722 TQMIDGTVLPD
-733 APGALQDLYHS
+733 APSALQDLYHS

-749 YGSMGDPYFVLKD
+749 WGNMADPFFVLKD

-791 AMSGVFSTDR
+791 AMSGVFSSDR
-801 TIREYNDTIWHLQPL
+801 TIREYNDTIWHLDPL
-816 KQHSGTPQGALPLDP
+816 K
-831 GRDAVPAPC
+831 
-840 EGTSSLSKP
+840 
-849 ILAIFLGFFLVNSR
+849 
-863 ACDLRPDIASSLSG
+863 
-877 LFRTRL
+877 
-883 RKRFRHP
+883 RK
-890 YLMQGRT
+890 G
-897 IP
+897 

>member
-1 MPTTRFD
+1 MPTTSFD

-22 YNGRTLEEASN
+22 YNGRTIEEASN
-33 AQIYRALASTVRDQI
+33 GQIYRALASTVRDQI
-48 MQKWMISREERKHN
+48 MQKWMISREERKTN
-62 NNKRLYY
+62 NNKRLFY

-83 ILNLCATKEYKAA
+83 ILNLVSLDAYKQAL
-96 IDELGIDI
+96 DELHIDV
-104 DAVLKEEP
+104 DKVLQEEP

-187 NGHVDMVEEQGRL
+187 NGHVEMGNENGRT
-200 VFKHVGYNTVE
+200 VFRHVGYNTVE

-234 ARSPKR
+234 ARAPKR
-240 MDLGSFGRGQ
+240 IDLSDFNHGH
-250 YVQATEEKELAEAIS
+250 YVQASEEKELAEAIS

-291 TLQYMLRD
+291 TLQYILKD
-299 FKKLHGTQWHLLPEK
+299 FKKLNGTNWSKLPEK
-314 VCVHVNDTHPGLAI
+314 VVIHINDTHPGLAI
-328 PELMRLLIDE
+328 PELMRLLMDE

-344 EAQAIVSKTIAYTN
+344 EAQQIVSRTMAYTN

-385 VEMNRRLCARLWNHF
+385 VEMNKRLCARLWNFF
-400 PGQAERV
+400 PGEAERV
-407 GKMAIISYGYIHM
+407 GRMAIIAYGYIHM

-425 AMTFNTNGVSQLH
+425 AMTFSTNGVSQLH
-438 GDILKAETFHDF
+438 GDILKQETFHDF
-450 NLVMPE
+450 YLVMPE

-473 CNPELTDLICQAI
+473 CNPELTKLICDTI
-486 GTDWIKDT
+486 GTDWVKDPE
-494 QQLQLLKPYADDAA
+494 LLHDLAPYADDAA
-508 FREQFAKVKQHNKE
+508 FREQFEKIKHNNKV
-522 RLARFLKAHQGTDV
+522 RLSNFLKEHQGAIV
-536 DPSYIFDAQSK
+536 DPNFIFDAQSK

-560 HCLVL
+560 HILVL
-565 YNRIVNDPSF
+565 YNRIVNDPNF
-575 TMQPRTFIFGSKA
+575 TMHPRVFIFGSKA
-588 APGYNRAKQI
+588 APGYNRAKLI
-598 IRFINALSR
+598 IRFINGLSAL
-607 LIDKHPRA
+607 IAKHPRA
-615 RTMLQ
+615 SKMLQ
-620 VVFLENYDVS
+620 IVFLENYDVS
-630 SAQILIPATEVSEQL
+630 SAQLLIPATEISEQI

-658 KYMMNGAVTIGT
+658 KYMMNGAITIGT

-703 RSYNPMSIFET
+703 RNYNPMTIFET
-714 NAELRQAL
+714 NQELRLAL
-722 TQMIDGTVMPE
+722 TQMIDGTVLPD
-733 APGALQDLYHS
+733 APSALQDLYHS

-749 YGSMGDPYFVLKD
+749 WGNMADPFFVLKD

-791 AMSGVFSTDR
+791 AMSGVFCSDR
-801 TIREYNDTIWHLQPL
+801 TIREYNDTIWHLDPL
-816 KQHSGTPQGALPLDP
+816 K
-831 GRDAVPAPC
+831 
-840 EGTSSLSKP
+840 
-849 ILAIFLGFFLVNSR
+849 
-863 ACDLRPDIASSLSG
+863 
-877 LFRTRL
+877 
-883 RKRFRHP
+883 RKV
-890 YLMQGRT
+890 
-897 IP
+897 

>member
-1 MPTTRFD
+1 MPTTSFD

-22 YNGRTLEEASN
+22 YNGRTIEEASN
-33 AQIYRALASTVRDQI
+33 GQIYRALASTVRDQI
-48 MQKWMISREERKHN
+48 MQKWMISREELKTN
-62 NNKRLYY
+62 NNKRLFY

-83 ILNLCATKEYKAA
+83 ILNLVSLDAYKQAL
-96 IDELGIDI
+96 DELHIDV
-104 DAVLKEEP
+104 DKVLQEEP

-187 NGHVDMVEEQGRL
+187 NGHVEMGNENGRT
-200 VFKHVGYNTVE
+200 VFRHVGYNTVE

-234 ARSPKR
+234 ARAPKR
-240 MDLGSFGRGQ
+240 IDLSDFNHGH
-250 YVQATEEKELAEAIS
+250 YVQASEEKELAEAIS

-291 TLQYMLRD
+291 TLQYILKD
-299 FKKLHGTQWHLLPEK
+299 FKKLNGTNWSKLPEK
-314 VCVHVNDTHPGLAI
+314 VVIHINDTHPGLAI
-328 PELMRLLIDE
+328 PELMRLLMDE

-344 EAQAIVSKTIAYTN
+344 EAQQIVSRTMAYTN

-385 VEMNRRLCARLWNHF
+385 VEMNKRLCARLWNFF
-400 PGQAERV
+400 PGEAERV
-407 GKMAIISYGYIHM
+407 GRMAIIAYGYIHM

-425 AMTFNTNGVSQLH
+425 AMTFSTNGVSKLH
-438 GDILKAETFHDF
+438 GDILKQETFHDF
-450 NLVMPE
+450 YLVMPE

-473 CNPELTDLICQAI
+473 CNPELTKLICDTI
-486 GTDWIKDT
+486 GTDWVKDPE
-494 QQLQLLKPYADDAA
+494 LLHDLAPYADDAA
-508 FREQFAKVKQHNKE
+508 FREQFEKIKHNNKV
-522 RLARFLKAHQGTDV
+522 RLSNFLKEHQGAIV
-536 DPSYIFDAQSK
+536 DPNFIFDAQSK

-560 HCLVL
+560 HILVL

-575 TMQPRTFIFGSKA
+575 TMQPRVFIFGSKA
-588 APGYNRAKQI
+588 APGYNRAKLI
-598 IRFINALSR
+598 IRFINGLSAL
-607 LIDKHPRA
+607 IAKHPRA
-615 RTMLQ
+615 SKMLQ

-630 SAQILIPATEVSEQL
+630 SAQLLIPATEISEQI

-658 KYMMNGAVTIGT
+658 KYMMNGAITIGT

-703 RSYNPMSIFET
+703 RNYNPMTIFET
-714 NAELRQAL
+714 NQELRLAL
-722 TQMIDGTVMPE
+722 TQMIDGTVLPD
-733 APGALQDLYHS
+733 APSALQDLYHS

-749 YGSMGDPYFVLKD
+749 WGNMADPFFVLKD

-791 AMSGVFSTDR
+791 AMSGVFCSDR
-801 TIREYNDTIWHLQPL
+801 TIREYNDTIWHLDPL
-816 KQHSGTPQGALPLDP
+816 K
-831 GRDAVPAPC
+831 
-840 EGTSSLSKP
+840 
-849 ILAIFLGFFLVNSR
+849 
-863 ACDLRPDIASSLSG
+863 
-877 LFRTRL
+877 
-883 RKRFRHP
+883 RKV
-890 YLMQGRT
+890 
-897 IP
+897 

>member
-1 MPTTRFD
+1 MPTTSFD

-22 YNGRTLEEASN
+22 YNGRTIEEASN
-33 AQIYRALASTVRDQI
+33 GQIYRALASTVRDQI
-48 MQKWMISREERKHN
+48 MQKWMISREERKTN
-62 NNKRLYY
+62 NNKRLFY

-83 ILNLCATKEYKAA
+83 ILNLVSLDAYKQAL
-96 IDELGIDI
+96 DELHIDV
-104 DAVLKEEP
+104 DKVLQEEP

-187 NGHVDMVEEQGRL
+187 NGHVEMGNENGRT
-200 VFKHVGYNTVE
+200 VFRHVGYNTVE

-234 ARSPKR
+234 ARAPKR
-240 MDLGSFGRGQ
+240 IDLSDFNHGH
-250 YVQATEEKELAEAIS
+250 YVQASEEKELAEAIS

-291 TLQYMLRD
+291 TLQYILKD
-299 FKKLHGTQWHLLPEK
+299 FKKLNGTNWSKLPEK
-314 VCVHVNDTHPGLAI
+314 VVIHINDTHPGLAI
-328 PELMRLLIDE
+328 PELMRLLMDE

-344 EAQAIVSKTIAYTN
+344 EAQQIVSRTMAYTN

-385 VEMNRRLCARLWNHF
+385 VEMNKRLCARLWNFF
-400 PGQAERV
+400 PGEAERV
-407 GKMAIISYGYIHM
+407 GRMAIIAYGYIHM

-425 AMTFNTNGVSQLH
+425 AMTFSTNGVSKLH
-438 GDILKAETFHDF
+438 GDILKQETFHDF
-450 NLVMPE
+450 YLVMPE

-473 CNPELTDLICQAI
+473 CNPELTKLICDTI
-486 GTDWIKDT
+486 GTDWVKDPE
-494 QQLQLLKPYADDAA
+494 LLHDLAPYADDAA
-508 FREQFAKVKQHNKE
+508 FREQFEKIKHNNKVHLSN
-522 RLARFLKAHQGTDV
+522 FLKEHQGAIV
-536 DPSYIFDAQSK
+536 DPDFIFDAQSK

-560 HCLVL
+560 HILVL
-565 YNRIVNDPSF
+565 YNRIVNDPNF
-575 TMQPRTFIFGSKA
+575 TMHPRVFIFGSKA

-598 IRFINALSR
+598 IRFINGLSAL
-607 LIDKHPRA
+607 IAKHPRA
-615 RTMLQ
+615 SKMLQ

-630 SAQILIPATEVSEQL
+630 SAQMLIPATEISEQI

-658 KYMMNGAVTIGT
+658 KYMMNGAITIGT

-703 RSYNPMSIFET
+703 RNYNPMTIFET
-714 NAELRQAL
+714 NQELRLAM
-722 TQMIDGTVMPE
+722 TQMIDGTVLPD
-733 APGALQDLYHS
+733 APSALQDLYHS

-749 YGSMGDPYFVLKD
+749 WGNMADPFFVLKD

-791 AMSGVFSTDR
+791 AMSGVFSSDR
-801 TIREYNDTIWHLQPL
+801 TIREYNDTIWHLDPL
-816 KQHSGTPQGALPLDP
+816 K
-831 GRDAVPAPC
+831 
-840 EGTSSLSKP
+840 
-849 ILAIFLGFFLVNSR
+849 
-863 ACDLRPDIASSLSG
+863 
-877 LFRTRL
+877 
-883 RKRFRHP
+883 RK
-890 YLMQGRT
+890 G
-897 IP
+897 

>member
-1 MPTTRFD
+1 MPTTSFD

-22 YNGRTLEEASN
+22 YNGRTIEEASN
-33 AQIYRALASTVRDQI
+33 GQIYRALASTVRDQI
-48 MQKWMISREERKHN
+48 MQKWMISREERKTN
-62 NNKRLYY
+62 NNKRLFY

-83 ILNLCATKEYKAA
+83 ILNLVSLDAYKQAL
-96 IDELGIDI
+96 DELHIDV
-104 DAVLKEEP
+104 DKVLQEEP
-112 EPALGNGGLGRLAA
+112 EPALGNGVLGRLAA

-187 NGHVDMVEEQGRL
+187 NGHVEMGNENGRT
-200 VFKHVGYNTVE
+200 VFRHVGYNTVE

-234 ARSPKR
+234 ARAPKR
-240 MDLGSFGRGQ
+240 IDLSDFNHGH
-250 YVQATEEKELAEAIS
+250 YVQASEEKELAEAIS

-291 TLQYMLRD
+291 TLQYILKD
-299 FKKLHGTQWHLLPEK
+299 FKKLNGTNWSKLPEK
-314 VCVHVNDTHPGLAI
+314 VVIHINDTHPGLAI
-328 PELMRLLIDE
+328 PELMRLLMDE

-344 EAQAIVSKTIAYTN
+344 EAQQIVSRTMAYTN

-385 VEMNRRLCARLWNHF
+385 VEMNKRLCARLWNFF
-400 PGQAERV
+400 PGEAERV
-407 GKMAIISYGYIHM
+407 GRMAIIAYGYIHM

-425 AMTFNTNGVSQLH
+425 AMTFSTNGVSKLH
-438 GDILKAETFHDF
+438 GDILKQETFHDF
-450 NLVMPE
+450 YLVMPE

-473 CNPELTDLICQAI
+473 CNPELTKLICDTI
-486 GTDWIKDT
+486 GTDWVKDPE
-494 QQLQLLKPYADDAA
+494 LLHDLAPYADDAA
-508 FREQFAKVKQHNKE
+508 FREQFEKIKHNNKV
-522 RLARFLKAHQGTDV
+522 RLSNFLKEHQGAIV
-536 DPSYIFDAQSK
+536 DPNFIFDAQSK

-560 HCLVL
+560 HILVL
-565 YNRIVNDPSF
+565 YNRIVNDPNF
-575 TMQPRTFIFGSKA
+575 TMHPRVFIFGSKA

-598 IRFINALSR
+598 IRFINGLSAL
-607 LIDKHPRA
+607 IAKHPRA
-615 RTMLQ
+615 SKMLQ

-630 SAQILIPATEVSEQL
+630 SAQLLIPATEISEQI

-658 KYMMNGAVTIGT
+658 KYMMNGAITIGT

-703 RSYNPMSIFET
+703 RNYNPMTIFET
-714 NAELRQAL
+714 NQELRLAL
-722 TQMIDGTVMPE
+722 TQMIDGTVLPD
-733 APGALQDLYHS
+733 APSALQDLYHS

-749 YGSMGDPYFVLKD
+749 WGNMADPFFVLKD

-791 AMSGVFSTDR
+791 AMSGVFCSDR
-801 TIREYNDTIWHLQPL
+801 TIREYNDTIWHLDPL
-816 KQHSGTPQGALPLDP
+816 K
-831 GRDAVPAPC
+831 
-840 EGTSSLSKP
+840 
-849 ILAIFLGFFLVNSR
+849 
-863 ACDLRPDIASSLSG
+863 
-877 LFRTRL
+877 
-883 RKRFRHP
+883 RKV
-890 YLMQGRT
+890 
-897 IP
+897 

>member
-1 MPTTRFD
+1 MPTTSFD

-22 YNGRTLEEASN
+22 YNGRTIEEASN
-33 AQIYRALASTVRDQI
+33 GQIYRALASTVRDQI
-48 MQKWMISREERKHN
+48 MQKWMISREERKTN
-62 NNKRLYY
+62 NNKRLFY

-83 ILNLCATKEYKAA
+83 ILNLVSLDAYKQAL
-96 IDELGIDI
+96 DELHIDV
-104 DAVLKEEP
+104 DKVLQEEP

-187 NGHVDMVEEQGRL
+187 NGHVEMGNENGRT
-200 VFKHVGYNTVE
+200 VFRHVGYNTVE

-221 YDTSTVNS
+221 YDVDNVVP

-234 ARSPKR
+234 ARAPKR
-240 MDLGSFGRGQ
+240 IDLSDFNHGH
-250 YVQATEEKELAEAIS
+250 YVQASEEKELAEAIS

-291 TLQYMLRD
+291 TLQYILKD
-299 FKKLHGTQWHLLPEK
+299 FKKLNGTNWSKLPEK
-314 VCVHVNDTHPGLAI
+314 VVIHINDTHPGLAI
-328 PELMRLLIDE
+328 PELMRLLMDE

-344 EAQAIVSKTIAYTN
+344 EAQQIVSRTMAYTN

-385 VEMNRRLCARLWNHF
+385 VEMNKRLCARLWNFF
-400 PGQAERV
+400 PGEAERV
-407 GKMAIISYGYIHM
+407 GRMAIIAYGYIHM

-425 AMTFNTNGVSQLH
+425 AMTFSTNGVSKLH
-438 GDILKAETFHDF
+438 GDILKQETFHDF
-450 NLVMPE
+450 YLVMPE

-473 CNPELTDLICQAI
+473 CNPELTKLICDTI
-486 GTDWIKDT
+486 GTDWVKDPE
-494 QQLQLLKPYADDAA
+494 LLHDLAPYADDAA
-508 FREQFAKVKQHNKE
+508 FREQFEKIKHNNKV
-522 RLARFLKAHQGTDV
+522 RLSNFLKEHQGAIV
-536 DPSYIFDAQSK
+536 DPNFIFDAQSK

-560 HCLVL
+560 HILVL
-565 YNRIVNDPSF
+565 YNRIVNDPNF
-575 TMQPRTFIFGSKA
+575 TMHPRVFIFGSKA

-598 IRFINALSR
+598 IRFINGLSAL
-607 LIDKHPRA
+607 IAKHPRA
-615 RTMLQ
+615 SKMLQ

-630 SAQILIPATEVSEQL
+630 SAQMLIPATEISEQI

-658 KYMMNGAVTIGT
+658 KYMMNGAITIGT

-703 RSYNPMSIFET
+703 RNYNPMTIFET
-714 NAELRQAL
+714 NQELRLAL
-722 TQMIDGTVMPE
+722 TQMIDGTVLPD
-733 APGALQDLYHS
+733 APSALQDLYHS

-749 YGSMGDPYFVLKD
+749 WGNMADPFFVLKD

-791 AMSGVFSTDR
+791 AMSGVFCSDR
-801 TIREYNDTIWHLQPL
+801 TIREYNDTIWHLDPL
-816 KQHSGTPQGALPLDP
+816 K
-831 GRDAVPAPC
+831 
-840 EGTSSLSKP
+840 
-849 ILAIFLGFFLVNSR
+849 
-863 ACDLRPDIASSLSG
+863 
-877 LFRTRL
+877 
-883 RKRFRHP
+883 RK
-890 YLMQGRT
+890 G
-897 IP
+897 

>member
-1 MPTTRFD
+1 MPTTSFD

-22 YNGRTLEEASN
+22 YNGRTIEEASN
-33 AQIYRALASTVRDQI
+33 GQIYRALASTVRDQI
-48 MQKWMISREERKHN
+48 MQKWMISREERKTN
-62 NNKRLYY
+62 NNKRLFY

-83 ILNLCATKEYKAA
+83 ILNLVSLDAYKQAL
-96 IDELGIDI
+96 DELHIDV
-104 DAVLKEEP
+104 DKVLQEEP

-187 NGHVDMVEEQGRL
+187 NGHVEMGNENGRT
-200 VFKHVGYNTVE
+200 VFRHVGYNTVE

-234 ARSPKR
+234 ARAPKR
-240 MDLGSFGRGQ
+240 IDLSDFNHGH
-250 YVQATEEKELAEAIS
+250 YVQASEEKELAEAIS

-291 TLQYMLRD
+291 TLQYILKD
-299 FKKLHGTQWHLLPEK
+299 FKKLNGTNWSKLPEK
-314 VCVHVNDTHPGLAI
+314 VVIHINDTHPGLAI
-328 PELMRLLIDE
+328 PELMRLLMDE

-344 EAQAIVSKTIAYTN
+344 EAQQIVSRTMAYTN

-385 VEMNRRLCARLWNHF
+385 VEMNKRLCARLWNFF
-400 PGQAERV
+400 PGEAERV
-407 GKMAIISYGYIHM
+407 GRMAIIAYGYIHM

-425 AMTFNTNGVSQLH
+425 AMTFSTNGVSKLH
-438 GDILKAETFHDF
+438 GDILKQETFHDF
-450 NLVMPE
+450 YLVMPE

-473 CNPELTDLICQAI
+473 CNPELTKLICDTI
-486 GTDWIKDT
+486 GTDWVKDPE
-494 QQLQLLKPYADDAA
+494 LLHDLAPYADDAA
-508 FREQFAKVKQHNKE
+508 FREQFEKIKHSNKV
-522 RLARFLKAHQGTDV
+522 RLSNFLKEHQGAIV
-536 DPSYIFDAQSK
+536 DPNFIFDAQSK

-560 HCLVL
+560 HILVL
-565 YNRIVNDPSF
+565 YNRIVNDPNF
-575 TMQPRTFIFGSKA
+575 TMHPRVFIFGSKA

-598 IRFINALSR
+598 IRFINGLSAL
-607 LIDKHPRA
+607 IAKHPRA
-615 RTMLQ
+615 SKMLQ

-630 SAQILIPATEVSEQL
+630 SAQMLIPATEISEQI

-658 KYMMNGAVTIGT
+658 KYMMNGAITIGT
-670 MDGANVEISEQVGM
+670 RDGANVEISEQVGM

-703 RSYNPMSIFET
+703 RNYNPMTIFET
-714 NAELRQAL
+714 NQELRLAM
-722 TQMIDGTVMPE
+722 TQMIDGTVLPD
-733 APGALQDLYHS
+733 APSALQDLYHS

-749 YGSMGDPYFVLKD
+749 WGNMADPFFVLKD

-791 AMSGVFSTDR
+791 AMSGVFCSDR
-801 TIREYNDTIWHLQPL
+801 TIREYNDTIWHLDPL
-816 KQHSGTPQGALPLDP
+816 K
-831 GRDAVPAPC
+831 
-840 EGTSSLSKP
+840 
-849 ILAIFLGFFLVNSR
+849 
-863 ACDLRPDIASSLSG
+863 
-877 LFRTRL
+877 
-883 RKRFRHP
+883 RKV
-890 YLMQGRT
+890 
-897 IP
+897 

>member
-1 MPTTRFD
+1 MPTTSFD
-8 KDSIKASIIGKLQR
+8 KDSVKASIIGKLQR
-22 YNGRTLEEASN
+22 YNGRTIEEASN
-33 AQIYRALASTVRDQI
+33 GQIYRALASTVRDQI
-48 MQKWMISREERKHN
+48 MQKWMISREERKTN
-62 NNKRLYY
+62 NNKRLFY

-83 ILNLCATKEYKAA
+83 ILNLVSLDAYKQAL
-96 IDELGIDI
+96 DELHIDV
-104 DAVLKEEP
+104 DKVLQEEP

-187 NGHVDMVEEQGRL
+187 NGHVEMGNENGRT
-200 VFKHVGYNTVE
+200 VFRHVGYNTVE

-234 ARSPKR
+234 ARAPKR
-240 MDLGSFGRGQ
+240 IDLSDFNHGH
-250 YVQATEEKELAEAIS
+250 YVQASEEKELAEAIS

-291 TLQYMLRD
+291 TLQYILKD
-299 FKKLHGTQWHLLPEK
+299 FKKLNGTNWSKLPEK
-314 VCVHVNDTHPGLAI
+314 VVIHINDTHPGLAI
-328 PELMRLLIDE
+328 PELMRLLMDE

-344 EAQAIVSKTIAYTN
+344 EAQQIVSRTMAYTN

-385 VEMNRRLCARLWNHF
+385 VEMNKRLCARLWNFF
-400 PGQAERV
+400 PGEAERV
-407 GKMAIISYGYIHM
+407 GRMAIIAYGYIHM

-425 AMTFNTNGVSQLH
+425 AMTFSTNGVSKLH
-438 GDILKAETFHDF
+438 GDILKQETFHDF
-450 NLVMPE
+450 YLVMPE

-473 CNPELTDLICQAI
+473 CNPELTKLICDTI
-486 GTDWIKDT
+486 GTDWVKDPE
-494 QQLQLLKPYADDAA
+494 LLHDLAPYADDAA
-508 FREQFAKVKQHNKE
+508 FREQFEKIKHNNKV
-522 RLARFLKAHQGTDV
+522 RLSNFLKEHQGAIV
-536 DPSYIFDAQSK
+536 DPNFIFDAQSK

-560 HCLVL
+560 HILVL
-565 YNRIVNDPSF
+565 YNRIVNDPNF
-575 TMQPRTFIFGSKA
+575 TMHPRVFIFGSKA

-598 IRFINALSR
+598 IRFINGLSAL
-607 LIDKHPRA
+607 IAKHPRA
-615 RTMLQ
+615 SKMLQ

-630 SAQILIPATEVSEQL
+630 SAQMLIPATEISEQI

-658 KYMMNGAVTIGT
+658 KYMMNGAITIGT

-703 RSYNPMSIFET
+703 RNYNPMTIFET
-714 NAELRQAL
+714 NQELRLAL
-722 TQMIDGTVMPE
+722 TQMIDGTVLPD
-733 APGALQDLYHS
+733 APSALQDLYHS

-749 YGSMGDPYFVLKD
+749 WGNMADPFFVLKD

-791 AMSGVFSTDR
+791 AMSGVFSSDR
-801 TIREYNDTIWHLQPL
+801 TIREYNDTIWHLDPL
-816 KQHSGTPQGALPLDP
+816 K
-831 GRDAVPAPC
+831 
-840 EGTSSLSKP
+840 
-849 ILAIFLGFFLVNSR
+849 
-863 ACDLRPDIASSLSG
+863 
-877 LFRTRL
+877 
-883 RKRFRHP
+883 RK
-890 YLMQGRT
+890 G
-897 IP
+897 

>member
-1 MPTTRFD
+1 MPTTSFD

-22 YNGRTLEEASN
+22 YNGRTIEEASN
-33 AQIYRALASTVRDQI
+33 GQIYRALASTVRDQI
-48 MQKWMISREERKHN
+48 MQKWMISREERKTN
-62 NNKRLYY
+62 NNKRLFY

-83 ILNLCATKEYKAA
+83 ILNLVSLDAYKQAL
-96 IDELGIDI
+96 DELHIDV
-104 DAVLKEEP
+104 DKVLQEEP

-187 NGHVDMVEEQGRL
+187 NGHVEMGNENGRT
-200 VFKHVGYNTVE
+200 VFRHVGYNTVE

-234 ARSPKR
+234 ARAPKR
-240 MDLGSFGRGQ
+240 IDLSDFNHGH
-250 YVQATEEKELAEAIS
+250 YVQASEEKELAEAIS

-291 TLQYMLRD
+291 TLQYILKD
-299 FKKLHGTQWHLLPEK
+299 FKKLNGTNWSKLPEK
-314 VCVHVNDTHPGLAI
+314 VVIHINDTHPGLAI
-328 PELMRLLIDE
+328 PELMRLLMDE

-344 EAQAIVSKTIAYTN
+344 EAQQIVSRTMAYTN

-385 VEMNRRLCARLWNHF
+385 VEMNKRLCARLWNFF
-400 PGQAERV
+400 PGEAERV
-407 GKMAIISYGYIHM
+407 GRMAIIAYGYIHM

-425 AMTFNTNGVSQLH
+425 AMTFSTNGVSKLH
-438 GDILKAETFHDF
+438 GDILKQETFHDF
-450 NLVMPE
+450 YLVMPE

-473 CNPELTDLICQAI
+473 CNPELTKLICDTI
-486 GTDWIKDT
+486 GTDWVKDPE
-494 QQLQLLKPYADDAA
+494 LLHDLAPYADDAA
-508 FREQFAKVKQHNKE
+508 FREQFEKIKHNNKV
-522 RLARFLKAHQGTDV
+522 RLSNFLKEHQGAIV
-536 DPSYIFDAQSK
+536 DPNFIFDAQSK
-547 RLHEYKRQMLNAL
+547 RLHEYKRQILNAL
-560 HCLVL
+560 HILVL
-565 YNRIVNDPSF
+565 YNRIVNDPNF
-575 TMQPRTFIFGSKA
+575 TMHPRVFIFGSKA

-598 IRFINALSR
+598 IRFINGLSAL
-607 LIDKHPRA
+607 IAKHPRA
-615 RTMLQ
+615 SKMLQ

-630 SAQILIPATEVSEQL
+630 SAQMLIPATEISEQI

-658 KYMMNGAVTIGT
+658 KYMMNGAITIGT

-703 RSYNPMSIFET
+703 RNYNPMTIFET
-714 NAELRQAL
+714 NQELRLAL
-722 TQMIDGTVMPE
+722 TQMIDGTVLPD
-733 APGALQDLYHS
+733 APSALQDLYHS

-749 YGSMGDPYFVLKD
+749 WGNMADPFFVLKD

-777 ADRDKWNRMAVINT
+777 ADRNKWNRMAVINT
-791 AMSGVFSTDR
+791 AMSGVFSSDR
-801 TIREYNDTIWHLQPL
+801 TIREYNDTIWHLDPL
-816 KQHSGTPQGALPLDP
+816 K
-831 GRDAVPAPC
+831 
-840 EGTSSLSKP
+840 
-849 ILAIFLGFFLVNSR
+849 
-863 ACDLRPDIASSLSG
+863 
-877 LFRTRL
+877 
-883 RKRFRHP
+883 RKV
-890 YLMQGRT
+890 
-897 IP
+897 